1 MRIVAGKH
9 RGARLAV
16 GAGNDIRP
24 TSDRARE
31 GLFNILTARFADELQ
46 GASILD
52 AFCGT
57 GALALEALSRG
68 AASAVLIDTSSEAL
82 AIARHNMEARG
93 EIAQATLLRRDATR
107 PGAPPHSCSL
117 GFLDPP
123 YGRELAV
130 PALTALADQ
139 GWFSDTA
146 LVIVE
151 VAAREALDPPPGFIG
166 IEERRYGAAR
176 FVVLRRT
183 PV

>member
-1 MRIVAGKH
+1 
-9 RGARLAV
+9 
-16 GAGNDIRP
+16 
-24 TSDRARE
+24 
-31 GLFNILTARFADELQ
+31 
-46 GASILD
+46 
-52 AFCGT
+52 
-57 GALALEALSRG
+57 
-68 AASAVLIDTSSEAL
+68 
-82 AIARHNMEARG
+82 MEARG

-151 VAAREALDPPPGFIG
+151 VAAREALDPPPGFMG